1 MFAVKGAK
9 LYSRETKTVKQMTL
23 ANSLTVGCL
32 FSLNKQQFS
41 LIFIFFTSVKET
53 VIVAES
59 TKNPK
64 NFSVCVRAQTDFLTV
79 DHKLQ

>member
-1 MFAVKGAK
+1 MFVVKGAK
-9 LYSRETKTVKQMTL
+9 LYSRETKTVRHTTL

-32 FSLNKQQFS
+32 FSLNNQQFS
-41 LIFIFFTSVKET
+41 LIFIFLTSVKET

-59 TKNPK
+59 TINPK
-64 NFSVCVRAQTDFLTV
+64 NSSLSVGAKTDFLTV